1 MQERFVEEESKEIKS
16 YWYLLLENKYLFLAI
31 FLIVFI
37 SVSIVTFLTKPIY
50 QSGSTILIESKNY
63 GSDFF
68 SLREMNPR
76 QTIINNH
83 IEMIKSRSLMNRVV
97 RTLSSDT
104 VPDSIRLKGNEMSD
118 SRKAS
123 YIAGNL
129 SVIPVKDTD
138 ILKIVYRDV
147 TPYNAYYV
155 ANLIT
160 DEYYK
165 LNLEMT
171 RGELSEVRNF
181 LQSQL
186 NKIESELSL
195 AEENLKQYKE
205 GKSVVVLSE
214 ETNMLV
220 RTLSKFQEEYKSN
233 EVELN
238 TLQKRYDVLNRN
250 LDESQK
256 FLAEGIINTKSP
268 TIARLINEVA
278 AMEADYASYLAQ
290 GYDKEHPKN
299 VELKKRIENTKKQ
312 IIDESKAM
320 MKENA
325 EQIPVA
331 FSEDMINS
339 IISLRVEIETK
350 KAMLETLGK
359 VVGEY
364 EKQLGNVPIKELE
377 LARLERDKR
386 VSEELYLMLRNKYEE
401 ARIAEAGQLGS
412 IKIVDRAVL
421 SSSPILP
428 RTKRNLILGFFL
440 ALIISAGIV
449 LLKEYIDDSV
459 RNIDELERQLKI
471 KIIGSI
477 PFINIKN
484 GNGSHRSP
492 DFLRRTLVSELPDG
506 SPTMEAYK
514 ILRTNILYLS
524 PDDKIKSI
532 TVSSATKG
540 EGKSTTAINLGI
552 TLSQLGKKVLL
563 VDADLRKPVLSKV
576 LNVESDKGL
585 VHLIKE
591 EDDYRKYV
599 KETGFSNLYLIP
611 HGEKTMHSTEI
622 FESHKMQHVIKML
635 EDDFDFIIYDT
646 PPMLSVADPAIIAR
660 YTDGILWVVQFKKAK
675 KQELVY
681 TKKMLTNLN
690 TNILGFVLNNINMTS
705 PYGRYYYNYYYH
717 YYESDKGDNA

>member
-118 SRKAS
+118 PRKAS

-147 TPYNAYYV
+147 TPYNAYYI

-181 LQSQL
+181 LLSQL

-233 EVELN
+233 EVELT

-268 TIARLINEVA
+268 TIARLISEVA

-320 MKENA
+320 IKENA

-350 KAMLETLGK
+350 KAMLETLSK

-364 EKQLGNVPIKELE
+364 EKQLSNVPVKELE

>member
-1 MQERFVEEESKEIKS
+1 MQERFVEEESKELKS

-31 FLIVFI
+31 FLIVFA

-83 IEMIKSRSLMNRVV
+83 IEMIKSRSLLKRVV
-97 RTLSSDT
+97 ESLSADS
-104 VPDSIRLKGNEMSD
+104 VPDSIRLKSGDFSD
-118 SRKAS
+118 ARKAS
-123 YIAGNL
+123 RISGNL

-147 TPYNAYYV
+147 TPYNAYYI

-160 DEYYK
+160 EEYYR

-171 RGELSEVRNF
+171 RGELSEVGNF
-181 LQSQL
+181 LKSQL
-186 NKIESELSL
+186 SKIETDLSL
-195 AEENLKQYKE
+195 AEENLKKYKE

-220 RTLSKFQEEYKSN
+220 RTLSKFQEEYKTN

-238 TLQKRYDVLNRN
+238 TLQKRSDVLNRN

-256 FLAEGIINTKSP
+256 FLAEGILNTKSP
-268 TIARLINEVA
+268 TISRLINEVA
-278 AMEADYASYLAQ
+278 ALEADYASYLAQ
-290 GYDKEHPKN
+290 GYDKNHPKN
-299 VELKKRIENTKKQ
+299 VELKNRIDNTKKQ
-312 IIDESKAM
+312 IIDEAKTM
-320 MKENA
+320 ILEDRDKMP
-325 EQIPVA
+325 IM

-339 IISLRVEIETK
+339 IISLQVEIETK
-350 KAMLETLGK
+350 KATLETLNQ
-359 VVGEY
+359 VVLEY
-364 EKQLGNVPIKELE
+364 EKQLGNVPVKELE

-428 RTKRNLILGFFL
+428 KTRRNLILGFFL
-440 ALIISAGIV
+440 ALIVSAGIV

-477 PFINIKN
+477 PFINTKN
-484 GNGSHRSP
+484 GNGSLRTSET
-492 DFLRRTLVSELPDG
+492 LRRTLISEIPDG
-506 SPTMEAYK
+506 SPTIEAYK

-540 EGKSTTAINLGI
+540 EGKSTTVINLGI
-552 TLSQLGKKVLL
+552 TLSQLGKRVLL

-576 LNVESDKGL
+576 LDVQSEKGL
-585 VHLIKE
+585 VHMIRE
-591 EDDYRKYV
+591 EDDYKSYI
-599 KETGFSNLYLIP
+599 KETGFKNLYLIP

-622 FESHKMQHVIKML
+622 FESHKMQHVITTL
-635 EDDFDFIIYDT
+635 ENDFDYIIYDS

-660 YTDGILWVVQFKKAK
+660 YTDGILWVVQFKRAK

-717 YYESDKGDNA
+717 YYESDTGDEK